1 VKKVVADDDSDN
13 GRLLAKK
20 AQVAKPAALDSDSD
34 DDRPLG
40 RLTREKLPRGVG
52 ETGGGGGRGGGGS
65 RGGGGKGGGGGEE
78 AAAAAAEG
86 EEEGLGIEGQDM
98 ADSSEGLPASQKKRK
113 RADAQGLSSAEP
125 PKLPGLTPPT
135 MHRYYTLLPG
145 SPGYAKT
152 GCKFREKEDSTA
164 VKQPIA
170 NEKAVGDGVPCG
182 YHVSFSHKF
191 RQKARERRAACA
203 SACVIESRLGRK
215 IIPESVRMYL
225 VYGRTAGPIPGGTGW
240 TFVRECVS
248 AGARVCGIYRATTR
262 APWKCRFTNRRC
274 ACACACA
281 CVRACACACAD
292 VRVRWAGRDGGGD
305 GIASLSTKNPVTGVV
320 DLNASAL
327 VDPLSGTDEAPP
339 WRSPAKGNV
348 FDSIPS

>member
-1 VKKVVADDDSDN
+1 
-13 GRLLAKK
+13 
-20 AQVAKPAALDSDSD
+20 
-34 DDRPLG
+34 
-40 RLTREKLPRGVG
+40 
-52 ETGGGGGRGGGGS
+52 
-65 RGGGGKGGGGGEE
+65 
-78 AAAAAAEG
+78 
-86 EEEGLGIEGQDM
+86 M

-125 PKLPGLTPPT
+125 PKLPGLTPPLVVKQICAEGTSLKWDDAAGCYHVLNGEKFKRRFDELRCKHERGEGAQTLKRIFST